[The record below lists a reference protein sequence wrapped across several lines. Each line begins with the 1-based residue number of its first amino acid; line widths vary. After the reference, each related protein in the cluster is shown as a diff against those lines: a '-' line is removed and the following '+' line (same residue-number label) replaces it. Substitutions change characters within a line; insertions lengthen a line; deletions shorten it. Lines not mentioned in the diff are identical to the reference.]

1 MDRRSFL
8 LTGCQACAALAVLP
22 ALTTLESCSSAK
34 AATGMVEEAGRVT
47 LPLADL
53 GAEGRIVIKPKA
65 VSDPVMVVKQ
75 ADGTYAA
82 LLLKCPHKGGP
93 VKDKGGVL
101 ECDWHHS
108 TFDLGGKVQKG
119 PAKADLTHYPV
130 TEDRGK
136 LVIQLA

>member
-8 LTGCQACAALAVLP
+8 LSSCQACAALAVLP

-34 AATGMVEEAGRVT
+34 AVTGMVEENGKVT
-47 LPLADL
+47 LPTAEL
-53 GAEGRIVIKPKA
+53 GEQGRIIIKPKA
-65 VSDPVMVVKQ
+65 VSDPVLVAKQ

-82 LLLKCPHKGGP
+82 FLLKCPHKGGP
-93 VKDKGGVL
+93 LSEKNGVL

-108 TFDLGGKVQKG
+108 TFDLSGKVQKG
-119 PAKADLTHYPV
+119 PAKSDLTHYPA
-130 TEDRGK
+130 TEERGK

>member
-34 AATGMVEEAGRVT
+34 AATGMVEENGKVT

-53 GAEGRIVIKPKA
+53 GTEGRAIIKPKA

-82 LLLKCPHKGGP
+82 LLLRCPHKGGP
-93 VKDKGGVL
+93 LKDKGAVL

-108 TFDLGGKVQKG
+108 TFDLAGKVQNG

-130 TEDRGK
+130 TEERGK
-136 LVIQLA
+136 LVIQLV